1 MKDHSAEFQNQE
13 PDISSLPEEARSL
26 VHTFTTVFG
35 VSAGLRIQKMLIE
48 SPSFLATMTQDND
61 GGQFSYN
68 YNEAYADGSEDD
80 WSDLGSDNYSNVN
93 FQSPDVSKLKSVH
106 QFMPIIKDVVQH
118 YPLLDAGVIARLIFR
133 ESGGTSTAKNPSGA
147 KGLAQIT
154 DDFLA
159 DYCKNAKVDP
169 KSINLDDPKTNIEI
183 TCFNLSRILKRDAN
197 QSYLKTHRKQRGFV
211 TYINHHDGIGGG
223 PKTLALFEK
232 YGARITESQF
242 LSEIHNMADHYQTY
256 VRPYRKYLEILQVAA
271 FVNGE
276 ENNDPDLKY
285 ISNLK
290 IAKHTKRKP
299 DRSELRNP
307 EFYNDTLFVGDSV
320 MVGCKPYERQNSD
333 TAKIGA
339 FTKDIRSLVA
349 DYDNANRKTKA
360 VVCVGHNDIVTMG
373 NRPQDRSERKS
384 YMYRV
389 DEFLDTYSDLISILE
404 SGGMK
409 VVVMIPHLIRDKTYN
424 LTGRRSQTRILNLLK
439 GRIAEK
445 HPDALILDH
454 SDQSAPLH
462 PGERYY
468 KGWREEYTAA
478 LESL

>member
-1 MKDHSAEFQNQE
+1 MKDHSSEFQNQE

-48 SPSFLATMTQDND
+48 SPSFLSTMTQDND

-133 ESGGTSTAKNPSGA
+133 ESGGKSAAKHASGA
-147 KGLAQIT
+147 QGLAQIT
-154 DDFLA
+154 SGFLA
-159 DYCKNAKVDP
+159 DYCKNAKIDP
-169 KSINLDDPKTNIEI
+169 KSIDLNDPKTNIEI

-197 QSYLKTHRKQRGFV
+197 QSYLKKQPNQRGFV
-211 TYINHHDGIGGG
+211 TYINHHDGVGGG

-232 YGARITESQF
+232 YGAHITESQF

-276 ENNDPDLKY
+276 ENNNSDLKY

-299 DRSELRNP
+299 DRSKLR
-307 EFYNDTLFVGDSV
+307 EAAFYDDTLFVGDSV

-333 TAKIGA
+333 TAEIGA
-339 FTKDIRSLVA
+339 FTKTIRSRVG
-349 DYDNANRKTKA
+349 DYDNSNGKTKA

-373 NRPQDRSERKS
+373 NRPKDRSQRKS
-384 YMYRV
+384 YMNRV
-389 DEFLDTYSDLISILE
+389 DDFLEHYSDLISVLK
-404 SGGMK
+404 SKGMK
-409 VVVMIPHLIRDKTYN
+409 VVVMIPHLIKDQKYKS
-424 LTGRRSQTRILNLLK
+424 TGRRSQTRILNLLK
-439 GRIAEK
+439 GRIVDK

-454 SDQSAPLH
+454 SDQSTHLH
-462 PGERYY
+462 PGERYDD
-468 KGWREEYTAA
+468 WREEYTAA